1 MDISFEPVERVTVS
15 EEIIKQVIGLINTGK
30 LRPGSK
36 LPSERELME
45 KFRVSRSP
53 VREALH
59 SLTMIGLLETYPGDG
74 TYVSRQLV
82 DVIGGQ
88 LEWSVLL
95 GNRELLELME
105 VREPLEV
112 QAAGLAAQRATPES
126 IQALREAIENFH
138 SAGTSTANQMEADLS
153 VHMTIAGMAGNRTLY
168 RIIQTFQDVLRE
180 YRVQKHVGWS
190 NSPAANEDYRGILMA
205 IEVGDADQA
214 RNEMSQHLQGSKRKA
229 LVEQFNEQPG
239 RNTPEADPSEGGSRP
254 IPAR

>member
-1 MDISFEPVERVTVS
+1 MEINFEPIERVTVS

-45 KFRVSRSP
+45 KFRVSRSS

-59 SLTMIGLLETYPGDG
+59 SLTMIGLLETFPGDG

-82 DVIGGQ
+82 DIIGGQ

-126 IQALREAIENFH
+126 IQALREAIKSFH
-138 SAGTSTANQMEADLS
+138 SPGKSTGDQMEAELA

-190 NSPAANEDYRGILMA
+190 NSPATGEEYRGILMA
-205 IEVGDADQA
+205 IEDGDAEQA
-214 RNEMSQHLQGSKRKA
+214 RREMSLHLQRSKRKA

-239 RNTPEADPSEGGSRP
+239 RTNPETGPSEGNLHP
-254 IPAR
+254 ITAR